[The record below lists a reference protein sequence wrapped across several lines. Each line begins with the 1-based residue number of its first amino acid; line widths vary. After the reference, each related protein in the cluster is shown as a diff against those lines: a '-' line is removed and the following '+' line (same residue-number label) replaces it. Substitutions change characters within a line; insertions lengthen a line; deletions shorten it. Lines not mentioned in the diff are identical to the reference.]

1 MFIKRLK
8 GISQSADS
16 DLRLT
21 LITADTI
28 FARFKGL
35 MVKRGLPANHALL
48 LTQCNWI
55 HSMFVFFSIDAVFLN
70 REMTVVAIKH
80 IKPFSLSMPVKR
92 GYHVLEIK
100 AGLSEQFHIIAG
112 DRFVID
118 G

>member
-8 GISQSADS
+8 GISQPADS
-16 DLRLT
+16 DIRLK

-28 FARFKGL
+28 FARFRGL
-35 MVKRGLPANHALL
+35 MAKRGLPDDHALL

-55 HSMFVFFSIDAVFLN
+55 HSMFVFFSFDAVFLN

-80 IKPFSLSMPVKR
+80 IKPFSLSIPVKH
-92 GYHVLEIK
+92 GCHVLEIK
-100 AGLSEQFHIIAG
+100 AGLSEQFNIIAG

-118 G
+118 V